1 MRMRAPPLDDKAS
14 RTMTK
19 IAQSER
25 MRIAVVRAQG
35 LQRQAAAN
43 FAQSRFVRWRHGRG
57 VHGQLVI
64 VPQSLRACDPSFWA
78 EIESGSFGLSGN
90 TARLNGRSPFELTG
104 SGAAWLANLH
114 GFSWLRHLES
124 ANDAAAQQA
133 ARKYVLDWLAHAR
146 YQRGIAGDPA
156 VRARRII
163 SWITHAPFLLEG
175 ATAAEFDA
183 IGRGVS
189 REVMMLQATW
199 RNVGEGY
206 ARLVALTALVVA
218 HLAVN
223 ERQRQLEN
231 TLRLFVAEIERQVH
245 SDGGHVSR
253 SPATLIDLLLD
264 WLPLKSCF
272 DARDLSVPD
281 AFAIAVTR
289 MLVML
294 RYLRLGDGAVARFN
308 GTGLGDPAALAT
320 LAAYDDRP
328 LPAWGVAPQS
338 NYARIDCGAAVLIV
352 DAGPPPPLA
361 VSGQAHAGCLA
372 FEMSVGHAL
381 LFVNAGAPSAV
392 DSDWLAVSRATASHS
407 TVCLGETSSSRLVR
421 NAALEAMLGA
431 VPLQLPANVT
441 THMEFSDAEH
451 VFQGSHDGYL
461 QRLGLIHER
470 ELRLATNGN
479 VLRGFDRLRTKGQDR
494 LRRDVPFAVHFHLH
508 PDTTCQPWQ
517 GTAGSG
523 DPGIVIRLRN
533 GQRWLFRATGAA
545 AAIEDS
551 IFFTGSSGP
560 RPSWQIVLRGACG
573 GTSDVSWQV
582 SLDETHPAN
591 AAG

>member
-1 MRMRAPPLDDKAS
+1 
-14 RTMTK
+14 MTR
-19 IAQSER
+19 IALSER
-25 MRIAVVRAQG
+25 VRVALVRAQG
-35 LQRQAAAN
+35 LQRQAAAKL
-43 FAQSRFVRWRHGRG
+43 AQSRFIRWRHGRG
-57 VHGQLVI
+57 ALGQLVI
-64 VPQSLRACDPSFWA
+64 VPQSLRTCDPSFWA

-90 TARLNGRSPFELTG
+90 TARLNGRSPFELSG
-104 SGAAWLANLH
+104 HGAAWQANLH
-114 GFSWLRHLES
+114 GFGWLRHLEA

-133 ARKYVLDWLAHAR
+133 ARGYVLDWLAHAR
-146 YQRGIAGDPA
+146 YQRGIARDPA
-156 VRARRII
+156 VRARRIL
-163 SWITHAPFLLEG
+163 SWIMHSPLLLDG

-183 IGRGVS
+183 LGRGLS
-189 REVMMLQATW
+189 REVMILQVTW
-199 RNVGEGY
+199 RNAGEGY
-206 ARLVALTALVVA
+206 PRLVALTALVVA

-223 ERQRQLEN
+223 GRQRQLEAA
-231 TLRLFVAEIERQVH
+231 LRHFVAEIERQIL

-272 DARDLSVPD
+272 DTRGISAPD
-281 AFAIAVTR
+281 AFAIAVAR

-294 RYLRLGDGAVARFN
+294 RYLRLGDGSVARFN

-338 NYARIDCGAAVLIV
+338 NYARIDCGGAILLA

-361 VSGQAHAGCLA
+361 MSGHAHAGCLS

-392 DSDWLAVSRATASHS
+392 DSDWRSVSRATASHS
-407 TVCLGETSSSRLVR
+407 TLCLGETSSSRLVR
-421 NAALEAMLGA
+421 NAALEAMLCA
-431 VPLQLPANVT
+431 VPMQLPAHVT

-470 ELRLATNGN
+470 ELRLATNGKM
-479 VLRGFDRLRTKGQDR
+479 LRGSDQLKTKAHDR
-494 LRRDVPFAVHFHLH
+494 LRRDVPYSIHFHLH
-508 PDTTCQPWQ
+508 PDTTCEPWQ
-517 GTAGSG
+517 GTAGGG
-523 DPGIVIRLRN
+523 DSGIVIRLRN

-545 AAIEDS
+545 TAIEES

-560 RPSWQIVLRGACG
+560 RSSQQIVLRGACG
-573 GTSDVSWQV
+573 GITDVSWQV
-582 SLDETHPAN
+582 SLDETNPAD